1 MITAENLTK
10 YYGQK
15 CALNDISFE
24 VAQGEIVGLLGPNA
38 AGKTTTM
45 RILTGFF
52 PPTSGKAV
60 IDGEDVSGDSV
71 LLRKKIGYL
80 PESVPLYHDMTV
92 CDFLNFAADAKGVT
106 KLKKKERISTVMEQC
121 NLTLEA
127 DKMIGSLSKGYKQ
140 RVGIAQAI
148 INEPSVLVLDEPTVG
163 LDPNQ
168 VVEIRDIIKNLA
180 GNSTVI
186 FSSHI
191 LEEVA
196 KTCNKVIIMNQGKI
210 LAIDTPEQ
218 LSAKIELQD
227 RLYLEVSGEIDKIKS
242 LLSDHKG
249 IISAEDTMCENE
261 NIFAFSIIA
270 EKNPQIRKE
279 LVKKIVENNFDLYQ
293 LRLEKLT
300 LEEIFTKI
308 ILQGGINK

>member
-1 MITAENLTK
+1 MITAEKLTK

-15 CALNDISFE
+15 CALDDISFE
-24 VAQGEIVGLLGPNA
+24 VAKGEIVGLLGPNA

-52 PPTSGKAV
+52 PPTSGKAI

-80 PESVPLYHDMTV
+80 PESVPLYYDMTIS
-92 CDFLNFAADAKGVT
+92 DFLNFSADAKSIPR
-106 KLKKKERISTVMEQC
+106 LKKKERISKVMEQC
-121 NLTLEA
+121 NLTSES
-127 DKMIGSLSKGYKQ
+127 DKVIGSLSKGYKQ

-196 KTCNKVIIMNQGKI
+196 KTCNRVIIMNKGKI
-210 LAIDTPEQ
+210 LAIDSPQ
-218 LSAKIELQD
+218 NLSSEIESQD
-227 RLYLEVSGEIDKIKS
+227 RLYLEISGDRDKIKS
-242 LLSDHKG
+242 LILEHKG
-249 IISAEDTMCENE
+249 IISAQEAKCDIEGLV
-261 NIFAFSIIA
+261 AFNIIA
-270 EKNPQIRKE
+270 DKNPELRKE
-279 LVKKIVENNFDLYQ
+279 LAKKIIENKFDLYQ
-293 LRLEKLT
+293 MRLDKLT

-308 ILQGGINK
+308 ILKGGIGK